1 MVVPPKKAISYL
13 DFEQSL
19 FSLKTVGK
27 MQNKHQSVTET
38 VTALPLVVRAS
49 EDVSQRPR
57 Y

>member
-1 MVVPPKKAISYL
+1 MIEKV
-13 DFEQSL
+13 DNEQCL